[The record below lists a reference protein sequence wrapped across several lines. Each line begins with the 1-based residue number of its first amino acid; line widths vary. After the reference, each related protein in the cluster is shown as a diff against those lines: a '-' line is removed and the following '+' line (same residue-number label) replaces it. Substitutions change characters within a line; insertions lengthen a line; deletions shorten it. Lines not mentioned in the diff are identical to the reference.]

1 VLPIPDPNGWVPL
14 RLVVTAT
21 QVSVYANGG
30 AEPDLVV
37 QRLGEAKAGPVAL
50 WVGNNSRGDF
60 TGLKVTAAAH

>member
-1 VLPIPDPNGWVPL
+1 MLL

-37 QRLGEAKAGPVAL
+37 QRLGEPKPGPIGL

-60 TGLKVTAAAH
+60 AELKVTAAAH